1 MMSLRKTILSNFLED
16 IWNRGLEDKL
26 SEYLGPEYVIHHDPG
41 DAWHGKTLDIDG
53 FRQRLLVS
61 RAPFPDQ
68 RFDIQD
74 MLEDGDKIAISWL
87 WQATH
92 VGELAGIPATGRV
105 IHMSGLTIYSFSGDR
120 LSGHW
125 QMVDRLGVFQQL
137 SAS

>member
-26 SEYLGPEYVIHHDPG
+26 SEYLAPEYVIHHDPG
-41 DAWHGKTLDIDG
+41 DPWHGKTLDIDG